1 MTNLERI
8 LESRDTTLPTKDHVI
23 KDMVFP
29 AVMYG
34 CESWTIEKVEHPRNY
49 AVKLWYWRRLLRVPW
64 TARRPNRSYRTIQK
78 FFNYPDN
85 EDGVFTHLEPD
96 ILGCE
101 VKWVLRGIATNKA
114 SGGDGIPAELFKI
127 LKDNAVK
134 ALQAIC
140 QQIWKFASSHRTEK
154 VSFHSNPKE
163 KHCQRVFK
171 LPYNSTHFTC

>member
-1 MTNLERI
+1 MECEGKWALGNMT
-8 LESRDTTLPTKDHVI
+8 TK
-23 KDMVFP
+23 KD
-29 AVMYG
+29 
-34 CESWTIEKVEHPRNY
+34 
-49 AVKLWYWRRLLRVPW
+49 
-64 TARRPNRSYRTIQK
+64 
-78 FFNYPDN
+78 
-85 EDGVFTHLEPD
+85 
-96 ILGCE
+96 
-101 VKWVLRGIATNKA
+101 

-171 LPYNSTHFTC
+171 LLYNCAHFTC